1 MLSLQ
6 DRATVL
12 CDGISRREWL
22 RVGGLSVLGLSLP
35 DLLRATEQPA
45 GPPPSSPRLGEGL
58 QGVTFGRAKSVIFLW
73 LQGGPPQHETFDP
86 KPDAPAEVRG
96 EFKPIA
102 TNVPGIRFCELL
114 PRTARFADKLAVI
127 RSLATN
133 DDNHDVSGYWILTGY
148 PYGPGSARQIKPTDW
163 PYFGSLVKMLKPS
176 ERLPAL
182 TSVWLPDVMRL
193 NDNVRPAGQTAGF
206 LGQFWEPERFIGD
219 PAAPDYHI
227 EGLSLAGD
235 LTTIRVNRRQ
245 DLRNQ
250 LDGYLRQAERGALDA
265 WDRLSRQAFD
275 LVTSGRARAA
285 FDLQREPEKVRDRY
299 GRHTWGQSVLLARR
313 LIEAGVRLVH
323 VNWSR
328 EAGDSAVD
336 NPMWDTHAQNADR
349 LQDVLC
355 PQFDISF
362 AALMEDVHER
372 GLLDETLVVV
382 IGEFGRTPRINKLA
396 GRDHWGNVFSCALA
410 GAGISGG
417 QVLGASDRN
426 GAFPATD
433 PIRPH
438 DLTATVFHLLG
449 IDPQGMFHDRSNRPH
464 LLTKGEPLQRLL
476 GTEPATRARCEP
488 GGDLAFVPP
497 FDTRLLLDT
506 DFQSTQPL
514 FAPAPLT
521 RNKGWRG
528 FPLWHE
534 AAADA
539 LSVKKLAEEHQMLL
553 GFGLGAGAISAL
565 ESGARLLLAQEI
577 RSARGGHYT
586 FTVQASG
593 GGVSADYFEQVFLAN
608 FTCRLLLFR
617 FTDSS
622 KDPRRVTVLASA
634 DFRPTFSDGKTA
646 GTYVINRFLGST
658 QPGANF
664 AIGNG
669 LGVAIVVEKTSPET
683 LILSGPG
690 PHRAFVR
697 IHSVSL
703 DFSPRPCD
711 DSVDF

>member
-1 MLSLQ
+1 M
-6 DRATVL
+6 
-12 CDGISRREWL
+12 
-22 RVGGLSVLGLSLP
+22 
-35 DLLRATEQPA
+35 
-45 GPPPSSPRLGEGL
+45 
-58 QGVTFGRAKSVIFLW
+58 
-73 LQGGPPQHETFDP
+73 
-86 KPDAPAEVRG
+86 
-96 EFKPIA
+96 
-102 TNVPGIRFCELL
+102 
-114 PRTARFADKLAVI
+114 ADKLAVI

-206 LGQFWEPERFIGD
+206 LGQFWEPERFVGD
-219 PAAPDYHI
+219 PATPDYHI
-227 EGLSLAGD
+227 EGLSLAD
-235 LTTIRVNRRQ
+235 ELTSVRVNRRLE
-245 DLRNQ
+245 LRNQ
-250 LDGYLRQAERGALDA
+250 LDSYLRKVERGDALDA
-265 WDRLSRQAFD
+265 WDRLSQQAFD

-285 FDLQREPEKVRDRY
+285 FDLQREPERMRERY
-299 GRHTWGQSVLLARR
+299 GWHSWGQSVLLARR

-355 PQFDISF
+355 PQFDVSF
-362 AALMEDVHER
+362 AALMEDLHER

-417 QVLGASDRN
+417 QVLGSSDRN
-426 GAFPATD
+426 GAFPATE

-438 DLTATVFHLLG
+438 DLTATLFHLLG
-449 IDPQGMFHDRSNRPH
+449 IDPQGVFHDRSNRPH
-464 LLTKGEPLQRLL
+464 LLTNGEPLQRLL
-476 GTEPATRARCEP
+476 GTEPATVARCQS

-497 FDTRLLLDT
+497 YDTRLLMDT
-506 DFQSTQPL
+506 DFQSAKPL
-514 FAPAPLT
+514 LAPSPLT
-521 RNKGWRG
+521 RDKGWRA
-528 FPLWHE
+528 FPLWDE
-534 AAADA
+534 GAADT
-539 LSVKKLAEEHQMLL
+539 LSVKRITDEHQVVL
-553 GFGLGAGAISAL
+553 GFGLGGGTAVPVM
-565 ESGARLLLAQEI
+565 EQGARALLAQEI

-586 FTVQASG
+586 FTVRASG
-593 GGVSADYFEQVFLAN
+593 GGLSADSFEQGFLAN
-608 FTCRLLLFR
+608 FTSRLLLFR

-634 DFRPTFSDGKTA
+634 DFQPAFGDGKTV
-646 GTYVINRFLGST
+646 GTYAVDRFLGST
-658 QPGANF
+658 VPGANF

-669 LGVAIVVEKTSPET
+669 LGVAVVVEKTSPGT
-683 LILSGPG
+683 LTLSGPG
-690 PHRAFVR
+690 PHRSFVR
-697 IHSVSL
+697 LHSVSL
-703 DFSPRPCD
+703 EFSPRPRD
-711 DSVDF
+711 ESVDF

>member
-22 RVGGLSVLGLSLP
+22 RIGGLSVLGLSLA
-35 DLLRATEQPA
+35 DLLRADGRTA
-45 GPPPSSPRLGEGL
+45 GPPSTAPPLGKGL
-58 QGVTFGRAKSVIFLW
+58 QGTTFGRAKGVIFLW

-86 KPDAPAEVRG
+86 KPDAPAEIRG

-102 TNVPGIRFCELL
+102 TNVPDIRFCELL
-114 PRTARFADKLAVI
+114 PRTARLADKLAVI
-127 RSLATN
+127 RSLSTN
-133 DDNHDVSGYWILTGY
+133 DDNHDVSGYWVLTGY

-163 PYFGSLVKMLKPS
+163 PYLGSVVKMLKPS

-206 LGQFWEPERFIGD
+206 LGTLWEPERFVGD
-219 PAAPDYHI
+219 PATPDYHV

-235 LTTIRVNRRQ
+235 LTSVRVNRRL

-250 LDGYLRQAERGALDA
+250 LDRHLRQAERGDALDA

-285 FDLQREPEKVRDRY
+285 FDLGREPARVRERY
-299 GRHTWGQSVLLARR
+299 GLHTWGQSVLLARR

-336 NPMWDTHAQNADR
+336 NPMWDTHAQNSDR

-355 PQFDISF
+355 PQFDVSF
-362 AALMEDVHER
+362 AALMEDLHDR

-410 GAGISGG
+410 GAGIRGG

-438 DLTATVFHLLG
+438 DLSATLFHLLG
-449 IDPQGMFHDRSNRPH
+449 IDPQGVFHDRSNRPH

-476 GTEPATRARCEP
+476 GTEPAIGARCEP
-488 GGDLAFVPP
+488 GGDLAFVPSY
-497 FDTRLLLDT
+497 DTRLLLDT
-506 DFQSTQPL
+506 DFQSARPL
-514 FAPAPLT
+514 LALAPPT
-521 RNKGWRG
+521 RDKGWRA
-528 FPLWHE
+528 FPLGEE
-534 AAADA
+534 AASYA
-539 LSVKKLAEEHQMLL
+539 LSVQRLPNERGVVL
-553 GFGLGAGAISAL
+553 GFGLGGGVAVPTMEQGSR
-565 ESGARLLLAQEI
+565 GLLAQEI

-586 FTVQASG
+586 FTVRASG
-593 GGVSADYFEQVFLAN
+593 GGTSADYFEKVFLAN

-617 FTDSS
+617 FTDTS

-634 DFRPTFSDGKTA
+634 DFQPAFGDDKVYA
-646 GTYVINRFLGST
+646 LDRFLGST
-658 QPGANF
+658 LPGANF

-669 LGVAIVVEKTSPET
+669 LGVAVVVEKTSPGT
-683 LILSGPG
+683 LTLTGPG

-697 IHSVSL
+697 IHSASL
-703 DFSPRPCD
+703 DFNPRPRD